1 MATIDGGVRITGFI
15 SPTDTQDTYA
25 VIDPVYGVDS
35 LRNVNDITAR
45 NEIPSERRRAGMI
58 VGVKNGAFNDYYV
71 LNSGNTTW
79 SQIQMVTGLTWDLG
93 SYDLTLNTFG
103 GGITKNLSSLASD
116 VTVTGGTYNS
126 LNGIVTFSSSTTN
139 TRTGLFYAG
148 NWNAS
153 SAYTASTVVTYT
165 VNNLDYYSIA
175 NVSANPTPPSG
186 DTANWRPI
194 SSRGVF
200 IVTGFTAGYTN
211 IYTTAATYNQ
221 TGASIALD
229 FTDPSKNLSIT
240 GITTLYGKDDSIK
253 SDRRVDL
260 NQKTLNFSSST
271 APNSLTISTGG
282 TVGIGVL
289 SASTK
294 LHISAATDPIRI
306 EGIGGSSD
314 SNVLTID
321 NVGVV
326 HSISVASLTS
336 TVASSI
342 NTLYTSDGALNGNRV
357 VDLNQK
363 TLNFSSSTIPNALTV
378 STGGTVGIGVLSGT
392 NTLHVTATTN
402 PVRFQGLAGISA
414 DTYLTSVDTNGVLRA
429 FSATTGR
436 IPFFSSNQITTNADF
451 TYSQGAS
458 GTGTLFLP
466 SSFPAINFG
475 TSRAVIYSPA
485 APLGLYFETS
495 YNAGGGGL
503 SNQYPDPSKMFVFRN
518 KPYNNDLVMSHLDRP
533 NSKFLNSNGVLTFSA
548 PVAAFGGQVVINETS
563 TVGPPNPIRS
573 FWGTAGSA
581 LNIKSAVYTEANSTA
596 TPATRSEI
604 VANSFN
610 IPTFSANTTLI
621 TSTQNYTTLSS
632 YLMYYS
638 AATTGGTVLSIT
650 INDSLLSNFYNASLF
665 ALPSLSTSSAGTAS
679 SLGEILSATSTG
691 YRGVSYSQ
699 IVAQTGLT
707 DPGFFTGI
715 TTGSTTYYT
724 GVTSGVTYSA
734 LSNVYIA
741 GAPIKGSNV
750 SGDTYALKVQTG
762 TTYFGGDVTLS
773 SISSAATAT
782 QVLTRESNGNVS
794 FKNINDIGGGNL
806 TADTFVTGFTLSSNT
821 ITLTQNRTDGY
832 SAFTISLSAYTGSS
846 SASGAYLPLS
856 GGTVSGGTV
865 FTSGLTANTLTLS
878 GISSGTTAPQLLTRE
893 SNGSVSFKSIT
904 DITGG
909 NVLGNIGATLYW
921 YDENNTPPAVIPVA
935 TGTGSIAFGNGAK
948 ALASSMFVFGLSA
961 GTSATN
967 ASGSTFIGD
976 RSGFGATFADNSLF
990 IGDQAGYQSSNANNS
1005 TFIGVGAG
1013 SNASSASNS
1022 TFIGTQSG
1030 LGGTSANNSI
1040 MIGSQA
1046 GYGATSANN
1055 SQFFG
1060 VSAGKGATGA
1070 TYSFF
1075 AGSGAGWSASSVTSS
1090 AFIGKNAGSGATN
1103 ASYSLFIGEDAGK
1116 NATSASGSTFIG
1128 RSAGDNS
1135 TNLTG
1140 KSEYSIAIGYEALKS
1155 SSNNDKGVYIGYQAG
1170 QSSVNSTSS
1179 VIIGNGTA
1187 RGITGSTS
1195 LNGVYIGT
1203 SAGELAHTS
1212 SGSVF
1217 IGTNAGVGANGSS
1230 TAVMIGSNAGNA
1242 GDIAPNAV
1250 MIGAD
1255 AGKNSTGADRGI
1267 FIGSNSGEGVTGTT
1281 NGIFIGNLAGSGVGT
1296 SDNMIAIG
1304 VNAGLNVKTAA
1315 STIIIGPSAGSGT
1328 TSNSS
1333 IIIGSKAASS
1343 GGFGNNNI
1351 IIGTNITLSSGTV
1364 NSFNI
1369 GGVLFGTGC
1378 NSNDVSSSIFTAIT
1392 GSAVSIGI
1400 NKPNS
1405 SAILDL
1411 TSTSKGFLPPR
1422 VGSGDLPSSPAKGLI
1437 VHSDASGSTP
1447 TRRYAGLQLYDGT
1460 MWRTINPYKRY
1471 VAAVDIDSGNNM
1483 TAGYPIVLENELNTT
1498 IGVVYDRSVKVITIS
1513 ASTGT
1518 PFTTDKTAIFATCG
1532 VSKGGGDITVA
1543 TYGFM
1548 FTNFVDSSKIQ
1559 VAKATSDRVFG
1570 DTYYTVIE
1578 IRVYD

>member
-15 SPTDTQDTYA
+15 SPTDTEDTYA
-25 VIDPVYGVDS
+25 VIDPVYGVDGF
-35 LRNVNDITAR
+35 RNVNSTVIRDA
-45 NEIPSERRRAGMI
+45 IPSERRRAGMI

-139 TRTGLFYAG
+139 TRTGLYYAG
-148 NWNAS
+148 SWSAL
-153 SAYTASTVVTYT
+153 SAYSASTVVTYSG
-165 VNNLDYYSIA
+165 NSLDYYSIA

-221 TGASIALD
+221 TAASIALD

-240 GITTLYGKDDSIK
+240 GVTTLYGKDDSIK
-253 SDRRVDL
+253 SNRRVDL

-289 SASTK
+289 STGTTK
-294 LHISAATDPIRI
+294 LHVSAATDPIRI

-314 SNVLTID
+314 SDVLTID
-321 NVGVV
+321 ISGVV
-326 HSISVASLTS
+326 HTISVASLTS

-342 NTLYTSDGALNGNRV
+342 STLYTSNGSLNSDRI

-363 TLNFSSSTIPNALTV
+363 TLNFSSSTKPNVLTI

-392 NTLHVTATTN
+392 NALHVSATAN
-402 PVRFQGLAGISA
+402 PVRIDGLTA
-414 DTYLTSVDTNGVLRA
+414 V
-429 FSATTGR
+429 SATTKLVATNANNELVNFSGTNKS
-436 IPFFSSNQITTNADF
+436 IPFFTSAGVITHSPTFTYDAGTTTRILQIDDSDITRASQITLGGGRGNIITPSTANSGLIFQVGLSTPFEQSKSIILRNGPTNYASF
-451 TYSQGAS
+451 TTVG
-458 GTGTLFLP
+458 
-466 SSFPAINFG
+466 
-475 TSRAVIYSPA
+475 V
-485 APLGLYFETS
+485 
-495 YNAGGGGL
+495 AGGV
-503 SNQYPDPSKMFVFRN
+503 SA
-518 KPYNNDLVMSHLDRP
+518 HTA
-533 NSKFLNSNGVLTFSA
+533 TF
-548 PVAAFGGQVVINETS
+548 
-563 TVGPPNPIRS
+563 
-573 FWGTAGSA
+573 
-581 LNIKSAVYTEANSTA
+581 NST
-596 TPATRSEI
+596 
-604 VANSFN
+604 
-610 IPTFSANTTLI
+610 
-621 TSTQNYTTLSS
+621 
-632 YLMYYS
+632 
-638 AATTGGTVLSIT
+638 LSI
-650 INDSLLSNFYNASLF
+650 NN
-665 ALPSLSTSSAGTAS
+665 
-679 SLGEILSATSTG
+679 
-691 YRGVSYSQ
+691 
-699 IVAQTGLT
+699 
-707 DPGFFTGI
+707 TGI
-715 TTGSTTYYT
+715 TTTNWGLNGIATRVLATSYTDSTLTPTATSETVASSFAIPTFTALT
-724 GVTSGVTYSA
+724 GKTYSA
-734 LSNVYIA
+734 LTNVYIA
-741 GAPIKGSNV
+741 GAPIAGTNV
-750 SGDTYALKVQTG
+750 TGLTSYALKVNTG

-773 SISSAATAT
+773 GISSAVTTT
-782 QVLTRESNGNVS
+782 QLLTRESNGNVS
-794 FKNINDIGGGNL
+794 FKNISDIGGGN
-806 TADTFVTGFTLSSNT
+806 V
-821 ITLTQNRTDGY
+821 
-832 SAFTISLSAYTGSS
+832 
-846 SASGAYLPLS
+846 
-856 GGTVSGGTV
+856 V
-865 FTSGLTANTLTLS
+865 
-878 GISSGTTAPQLLTRE
+878 
-893 SNGSVSFKSIT
+893 
-904 DITGG
+904 G
-909 NVLGNIGATLYW
+909 NSGATLYW
-921 YDENNTPPAVIPVA
+921 YDENNTPPASSPVA

-948 ALASSMFVFGLSA
+948 ALAGSMFVFGASG
-961 GTSATN
+961 GTLATN

-990 IGDQAGYQSSNANNS
+990 VGDQAGYQSSSANNS

-1013 SNASSASNS
+1013 SNASGANNS
-1022 TFIGTQSG
+1022 TFIGTQAG
-1030 LGGTSANNSI
+1030 LGGSSANNSI

-1046 GYGATSANN
+1046 GFGATSANN

-1060 VSAGKGATGA
+1060 TSAGKAATGA

-1075 AGSGAGWSASSVTSS
+1075 AGSGAGWLANSVTSS

-1116 NATSASGSTFIG
+1116 NASSATGSTFIG

-1155 SSNNDKGVYIGYQAG
+1155 SSNNDRGVYIGYQAG
-1170 QSSVNSTSS
+1170 QSSVNASSS

-1187 RGITGSTS
+1187 KGITGSTI

-1296 SDNMIAIG
+1296 SNNMIAIG

-1333 IIIGSKAASS
+1333 IVIGSRAGSS

-1351 IIGTNITLSSGTV
+1351 IIGTNITLSSSTT

-1378 NSNDVSSSIFTAIT
+1378 NVDDTSSSIFTAMT
-1392 GSAVSIGI
+1392 GGSVSIGT
-1400 NKPNS
+1400 NKPNN

-1422 VGSGDLPSSPAKGLI
+1422 VGTGVLPSSPAKGLI

-1460 MWRTINPYKRY
+1460 IWRTINPYKRY
-1471 VAAVDIDSGNNM
+1471 VVAVDIDSGGNM
-1483 TAGYPIVLENELNTT
+1483 NAGYPIVLENELNTT
-1498 IGVVYDRSVKVITIS
+1498 IGVTYSGFSTNVMTIS
-1513 ASTGT
+1513 ASTST

-1532 VSKGGGDITVA
+1532 VSKGADILTATVGYMY
-1543 TYGFM
+1543 TS
-1548 FTNFVDSSKIQ
+1548 FVNSSTIQIAKI
-1559 VAKATSDRVFG
+1559 ANETDRPAA
-1570 DTYYTVIE
+1570 DYYTVIE

>member
-1 MATIDGGVRITGFI
+1 MANIAGGVKITGFI
-15 SPTDTQDTYA
+15 SPTDTADTYA

-35 LRNVNDITAR
+35 LRNVDDIAAR
-45 NEIPSERRRAGMI
+45 DAITSERRRAGMI

-139 TRTGLFYAG
+139 TRTGLYYAG
-148 NWNAS
+148 SWSAL
-153 SAYTASTVVTYT
+153 SAYSASTVVTYSG
-165 VNNLDYYSIA
+165 NSLDYYSIA

-221 TGASIALD
+221 TTASIALD

-240 GITTLYGKDDSIK
+240 GVTTLYGKDDSIK
-253 SDRRVDL
+253 SNRRVDL

-289 SASTK
+289 STGTTK
-294 LHISAATDPIRI
+294 LHVSAATDPIRI

-314 SNVLTID
+314 SDVLTID
-321 NVGVV
+321 ISGVV
-326 HSISVASLTS
+326 HTISVASLTS

-342 NTLYTSDGALNGNRV
+342 STLYTSNGALNGNRV

-363 TLNFSSSTIPNALTV
+363 TLNFSSSTIPNALTI

-392 NTLHVTATTN
+392 NALHVSATTN
-402 PVRFQGLAGISA
+402 PVKIEGLTA
-414 DTYLTSVDTNGVLRA
+414 V
-429 FSATTGR
+429 SATTKLVATNANNELVNFSGTNQS
-436 IPFFSSNQITTNADF
+436 IPFFSTAGVITHSPTF
-451 TYSQGAS
+451 TYSNSTTRTLQIDDDELSRGSQITLGGGRGNIITTSSVNS
-458 GTGTLFLP
+458 GLIFQ
-466 SSFPAINFG
+466 AG
-475 TSRAVIYSPA
+475 TSNPFDQTKSITLKNGATNYVSFTTSGVI
-485 APLGLYFETS
+485 
-495 YNAGGGGL
+495 GG
-503 SNQYPDPSKMFVFRN
+503 
-518 KPYNNDLVMSHLDRP
+518 
-533 NSKFLNSNGVLTFSA
+533 NSAHTATF
-548 PVAAFGGQVVINETS
+548 TS
-563 TVGPPNPIRS
+563 TVSINNVSITTS
-573 FWGTAGSA
+573 NWGLSGIATRVLA
-581 LNIKSAVYTEANSTA
+581 NNYTDSTTA
-596 TPATRSEI
+596 TTTDGET
-604 VANSFN
+604 VASSFA
-610 IPTFSANTTLI
+610 IPTFTAL
-621 TSTQNYTTLSS
+621 
-632 YLMYYS
+632 
-638 AATTGGTVLSIT
+638 TGK
-650 INDSLLSNFYNASLF
+650 
-665 ALPSLSTSSAGTAS
+665 
-679 SLGEILSATSTG
+679 
-691 YRGVSYSQ
+691 
-699 IVAQTGLT
+699 
-707 DPGFFTGI
+707 
-715 TTGSTTYYT
+715 
-724 GVTSGVTYSA
+724 TYSA
-734 LSNVYIA
+734 LTNVYIA
-741 GAPIKGSNV
+741 GAPIAGTNV
-750 SGDTYALKVQTG
+750 TGLTSYALKVNAG
-762 TTYFGGDVTLS
+762 TTYFGGNVTLS
-773 SISSAATAT
+773 GISSADTAT

-794 FKNINDIGGGNL
+794 FKNISDIGGGNF

-1090 AFIGKNAGSGATN
+1090 TFIGKNAGSGATA
-1103 ASYSLFIGEDAGK
+1103 ASYSTFIGEDAGSGA
-1116 NATSASGSTFIG
+1116 NNTSNSLFVGQDAGFSAPASSGSIFIAQEAGYQASGTT
-1128 RSAGDNS
+1128 D
-1135 TNLTG
+1135 
-1140 KSEYSIAIGYEALKS
+1140 SIFM
-1155 SSNNDKGVYIGYQAG
+1155 GYQAG
-1170 QSSVNSTSS
+1170 YQASGNSDSIFIGKQAGYRTFNKQDN
-1179 VIIGNGTA
+1179 IFIGNQAGYRINDNNSVAVGA
-1187 RGITGSTS
+1187 RAGYQSTGSS
-1195 LNGVYIGT
+1195 N
-1203 SAGELAHTS
+1203 
-1212 SGSVF
+1212 SVF
-1217 IGTNAGVGANGSS
+1217 IGYY
-1230 TAVMIGSNAGNA
+1230 AGNL
-1242 GDIAPNAV
+1242 
-1250 MIGAD
+1250 
-1255 AGKNSTGADRGI
+1255 TTL
-1267 FIGSNSGEGVTGTT
+1267 SN
-1281 NGIFIGNLAGSGVGT
+1281 NNLSSV
-1296 SDNMIAIG
+1296 
-1304 VNAGLNVKTAA
+1304 VF
-1315 STIIIGPSAGSGT
+1315 IGPSAGSNASGAT
-1328 TSNSS
+1328 QSVFIGQSAGSFGRNAGNSTFIGAGAGNLATNASGSVIIGNNAGQIASGASSSVFIGAGAGDTAINASSSVMIGNSTGLSALSANQSIMIGYNAGYLATGASESILIGGQAGYATSNTLS
-1333 IIIGSKAASS
+1333 IGS
-1343 GGFGNNNI
+1343 NNI
-1351 IIGTNITLSSGTV
+1351 IIGGNITLSAGST
-1364 NSFNI
+1364 NRINI
-1369 GGVLFGTGC
+1369 GGIIFGTGVY
-1378 NSNDVSSSIFTAIT
+1378 NGALTTAATTT
-1392 GSAVSIGI
+1392 GAISIGVVV
-1400 NKPNS
+1400 PNS

-1422 VGSGDLPSSPAKGLI
+1422 MTATQASAVSSPAEGLMI
-1437 VHSDASGSTP
+1437 YVTSTNGTFTSVGWWGYGGSP
-1447 TRRYAGLQLYDGT
+1447 VQ
-1460 MWRTINPYKRY
+1460 WRQ
-1471 VAAVDIDSGNNM
+1471 
-1483 TAGYPIVLENELNTT
+1483 
-1498 IGVVYDRSVKVITIS
+1498 IG
-1513 ASTGT
+1513 
-1518 PFTTDKTAIFATCG
+1518 
-1532 VSKGGGDITVA
+1532 
-1543 TYGFM
+1543 
-1548 FTNFVDSSKIQ
+1548 
-1559 VAKATSDRVFG
+1559 
-1570 DTYYTVIE
+1570 
-1578 IRVYD
+1578 